1 MLSIQNPSSVNDS
14 TLTIWTLH
22 LLHLLNISH
31 ITHVFPTTTHMQYFC
46 NCFHRTREQL
56 FKIIRDFS
64 NYMITRS
71 KNYDQSGILNF
82 FQYHEIES
90 VILYYQSNILSP
102 SATTSTEKY
111 VC

>member
-1 MLSIQNPSSVNDS
+1 
-14 TLTIWTLH
+14 
-22 LLHLLNISH
+22 
-31 ITHVFPTTTHMQYFC
+31 
-46 NCFHRTREQL
+46 
-56 FKIIRDFS
+56 
-64 NYMITRS
+64 MITRS

-90 VILYYQSNILSP
+90 VILYYQSDILSP